1 MVEYDIESGRLMR
14 LHKYVYTA
22 NAADL
27 AASYEELPKVVS
39 LCHSVLC
46 AMSLLLQQTKVS
58 PAAMAILL
66 TEMKIGPLHLKE
78 PLEGDGL
85 LAAEWYLVI

>member
-1 MVEYDIESGRLMR
+1 MR
-14 LHKYVYTA
+14 LRKYVCTA

-58 PAAMAILL
+58 PAAMARLL

-78 PLEGDGL
+78 PLEGEGL